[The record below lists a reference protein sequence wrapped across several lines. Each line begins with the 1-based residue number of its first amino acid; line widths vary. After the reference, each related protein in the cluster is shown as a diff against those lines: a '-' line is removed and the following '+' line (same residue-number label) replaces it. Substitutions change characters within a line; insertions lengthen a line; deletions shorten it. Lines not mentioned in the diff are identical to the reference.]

1 MVAANRLCLTCGIEY
16 SGFISVCPE
25 DQTRLTVL
33 TQDERVGTVLADR
46 YDILEIIG
54 TGGMGTVYKARQRLI
69 NRIVAV
75 KMLHKTMMTSADV
88 LRRFQLEAQAA
99 SRLSLPNI
107 LTIYDFGLT
116 EEGQPYMVMDYLNG
130 TSLDKI
136 ILNQHHLEPV
146 RALNIFIQACAAL
159 AHAHQH
165 EVLHRDIK
173 PSNIMLVN
181 FDDQSDFVKIVD
193 FGIAKMMNKIEGQA
207 AELTKTGEVY
217 GSPPYMSPEQCR
229 GLELDNRADI
239 YSLACVLYKSLV
251 GKNPMQS
258 NGDSMP
264 LQIMLKHINEKAPSF
279 AEAAPDLFLSN
290 KLEAVVFKALEKN
303 PDDRYQTML
312 EFKEALEKVRDT
324 LVAESRAAQTKAEDV
339 AAQVVENR
347 AAASADTP
355 STTADAPAA
364 QKARPRKQIIDD
376 PTPHL
381 PTAVVPLDQQLLQT
395 QTTTGSTPSASLP
408 AVSAQS
414 AQPDPVQWPEVT
426 QGTLTSA
433 KPQPATPHNLSPSE
447 FLSTLNSQ
455 LTQSALTSS
464 VKPAPQ
470 PVASSIASNSES
482 AQPFFQNGPTA
493 SAQSTSDSASAPAS
507 AAQAQ
512 EPKPEL
518 ASQPIP
524 PSAAGSMMQPLVT
537 QPQLQ
542 SVAPQPIPQ
551 QTSTPVAPNQQPAQN
566 TSAVQQPT
574 ISAVGPPASPLLN
587 IANKSPIPQNP
598 SGPAAEVSA
607 AKPVPPVARAT
618 FAEAL
623 QAAMPS
629 PDTQML
635 SIVQAPHAAATAAK
649 PGQANLAPAP
659 ENGAPVQERRAKV
672 LSQQSLPSQ
681 PALQNVPPP
690 SNPASNI
697 PNVPTAPNVS
707 SGQNVHASHTGIAAN
722 LQHPPRVS
730 TAPTP
735 LRAANVSQTLKEMP
749 AVDANLPTLKEV
761 PALAVNLPGTPV
773 EARIPASVLDG
784 IKTPNVRPAKISH
797 DTPPNS
803 APPDRSHMRSIR
815 GKLDESAEHVD
826 RSQRLSENRRKFI
839 KHETDSSKT
848 MLVIAGLAF
857 VVILSAF
864 FSFSY
869 FNSLPKQAQVAPDE
883 RAQNQT
889 AAIDQ
894 KSLDS
899 DRSVVSQTKEVK
911 PAAATSVQSVKP
923 TTGAGSAG
931 SATSGVNIT
940 SEIASVAPI
949 STKGHKAH
957 KPRVVTPAPAPA
969 GSGVRRHAYSSYGMS
984 Y

>member
-1 MVAANRLCLTCGIEY
+1 LAHCHGGRSVEY

-46 YDILEIIG
+46 YDILEIVG

-136 ILNQHHLEPV
+136 ILNQHHLEPI

-229 GLELDNRADI
+229 GVELDNRADI

-251 GKNPMQS
+251 GRNPMQS
-258 NGDSMP
+258 KGDSMP

-279 AEAAPDLFLSN
+279 AEAAPDLFLSS

-303 PDDRYQTML
+303 PDNRYQSML
-312 EFKEALEKVRDT
+312 EFKDALEKVRDA

-339 AAQVVENR
+339 AALVVENQ
-347 AAASADTP
+347 AAASVDTT
-355 STTADAPAA
+355 STIADAPAA

-381 PTAVVPLDQQLLQT
+381 PTTVVPLDQQLLQT

-408 AVSAQS
+408 AVSDQI
-414 AQPDPVQWPEVT
+414 AQPDPGQWSEVT
-426 QGTLTSA
+426 QGTLTTS

-482 AQPFFQNGPTA
+482 AQPFLQNGPTA
-493 SAQSTSDSASAPAS
+493 SAQSTPAP

-518 ASQPIP
+518 ARQPIP
-524 PSAAGSMMQPLVT
+524 PSAPGSMMQTPVT

-566 TSAVQQPT
+566 APAVQQPT
-574 ISAVGPPASPLLN
+574 ISAVGPSASPLLN
-587 IANKSPIPQNP
+587 IANKSPIPQNS

-607 AKPVPPVARAT
+607 AKPAPPVARAT

-623 QAAMPS
+623 QASMPS

-635 SIVQAPHAAATAAK
+635 SIVQTPHAAVTAVK
-649 PGQANLAPAP
+649 PGHVSVPPAP
-659 ENGAPVQERRAKV
+659 ENGMPVQERRAKV

-681 PALQNVPPP
+681 PAVQNVPPP
-690 SNPASNI
+690 SNP

-773 EARIPASVLDG
+773 EAKIPASVLDG
-784 IKTPNVRPAKISH
+784 IKTPNVKPAKIKR
-797 DTPPNS
+797 DAAPNS
-803 APPDRSHMRSIR
+803 APPDRAQMRSIR

-883 RAQNQT
+883 RAQNQA

-894 KSLDS
+894 KSFDS
-899 DRSVVSQTKEVK
+899 NRSVVSQTKEVK
-911 PAAATSVQSVKP
+911 PTAVTSIQTVKP
-923 TTGAGSAG
+923 TTGAGSAD
-931 SATSGVNIT
+931 SATGATNVANIT

-957 KPRVVTPAPAPA
+957 KPHVSTPAPAPA
-969 GSGVRRHAYSSYGMS
+969 SSGVRRHAYSSYGMS

>member
-136 ILNQHHLEPV
+136 ILNQHHLEPI

-229 GLELDNRADI
+229 GVELDNRADI

-258 NGDSMP
+258 DGDSMP

-290 KLEAVVFKALEKN
+290 KVEAVVFKALEKN

-312 EFKEALEKVRDT
+312 EFKEALEKIRNT
-324 LVAESRAAQTKAEDV
+324 LVAESRGNQPKTVEDV
-339 AAQVVENR
+339 EPVGGKQEETSCDPSGATAAT
-347 AAASADTP
+347 S
-355 STTADAPAA
+355 PA
-364 QKARPRKQIIDD
+364 QNARPRRQIIDD
-376 PTPHL
+376 PTPQL
-381 PTAVVPLDQQLLQT
+381 PTVIIPFDQQL
-395 QTTTGSTPSASLP
+395 GPIPSSGATPSGSSP
-408 AVSAQS
+408 AVSDKI
-414 AQPDPVQWPEVT
+414 AQPVLGQWPGVS
-426 QGTLTSA
+426 QGTLTN
-433 KPQPATPHNLSPSE
+433 KPQAPAPHNLSPSE

-455 LTQSALTSS
+455 LTQSALAPS
-464 VKPAPQ
+464 VKPVPK
-470 PVASSIASNSES
+470 PVASSMAGNAEN
-482 AQPFFQNGPTA
+482 AENVQPFPQTTPAA
-493 SAQSTSDSASAPAS
+493 SAQSTPAAPAPVSVQTPTPS
-507 AAQAQ
+507 A
-512 EPKPEL
+512 
-518 ASQPIP
+518 QPIP
-524 PSAAGSMMQPLVT
+524 AATLAPMMQKPAV
-537 QPQLQ
+537 Q
-542 SVAPQPIPQ
+542 SE
-551 QTSTPVAPNQQPAQN
+551 SSPVAPPSVPQQNQIPVVLNQQPAQN
-566 TSAVQQPT
+566 APALQQPA
-574 ISAVGPPASPLLN
+574 ISPVVSSSPLLN
-587 IANKSPIPQNP
+587 LANKSPNLQSASP
-598 SGPAAEVSA
+598 PAAKVSA
-607 AKPVPPVARAT
+607 VKPAPPVARAT

-623 QAAMPS
+623 QAALPS

-635 SIVQAPHAAATAAK
+635 SIVQTPHVTSNAVKT
-649 PGQANLAPAP
+649 GQGNVAPAP
-659 ENGAPVQERRAKV
+659 ENPTPMQERRAKS
-672 LSQQSLPSQ
+672 LSQQSLPAQ
-681 PALQNVPPP
+681 PAMQ
-690 SNPASNI
+690 
-697 PNVPTAPNVS
+697 NVPTAPNVP
-707 SGQNVHASHTGIAAN
+707 SGQNVSSTENVHATIAAN
-722 LQHPPRVS
+722 LQHTPRIS

-735 LRAANVSQTLKEMP
+735 PLRANVSQTLKEMP
-749 AVDANLPTLKEV
+749 AVNVNLPTRKEV
-761 PALAVNLPGTPV
+761 PALATDLPGTPV
-773 EARIPASVLDG
+773 VPKIPLSVLDE
-784 IKTPNVRPAKISH
+784 IKTPNVKPAKANYDIAPAS
-797 DTPPNS
+797 PPPGH
-803 APPDRSHMRSIR
+803 AQMRSVR
-815 GKLDESAEHVD
+815 GKFDDSADNDD

-848 MLVIAGLAF
+848 MLVISGLAF
-857 VVILSAF
+857 IVILSAF

-869 FNSLPKQAQVAPDE
+869 FNSLPKQAQAVPD
-883 RAQNQT
+883 ASTQNQT

-894 KSLDS
+894 KGFNSS
-899 DRSVVSQTKEVK
+899 RSVVSQTNEVK
-911 PAAATSVQSVKP
+911 PAPVTAVQPVKP

-931 SATSGVNIT
+931 SATNATSVSNIT
-940 SEIASVAPI
+940 NEIASATPVN
-949 STKGHKAH
+949 SKGHKTH
-957 KPRVVTPAPAPA
+957 KPHAVTPAATPAPMGA
-969 GSGVRRHAYSSYGMS
+969 AAPAGVRRHAYSSYGMS